1 MLETFFVGFAHR
13 TTSRSVSHA
22 QKGRYRQGWAAC
34 LRAPLET
41 AVSVHGYTQRYISS
55 PRRLFSGTKKAG
67 KLPIVTYR
75 LYYLSGG
82 EG

>member
-22 QKGRYRQGWAAC
+22 QKGRHRQGWAAC

-41 AVSVHGYTQRYISS
+41 AVSARRYTQWYTSS
-55 PRRLFSGTKKAG
+55 PGSHFSGTKKAG
-67 KLPIVTYR
+67 KLR
-75 LYYLSGG
+75 AL
-82 EG
+82 